1 MRIFTDP
8 HQGLNRKAHTTQK
21 SREKLAEALCEGT
34 RFASETGSPLSVVCA
49 GDLFDQHSNSEATIL
64 AAAKSIR
71 CCDVVLAGNH
81 DSLNESEAEGSLDI
95 IGQLLKDTDIIK
107 SPDFGKPYFDSGILE
122 AMDLIFVPH
131 QATQD
136 IFDAAVEQ
144 VSGYT
149 KNHWRAV
156 FLHCNYENAMTEGSD
171 ISLNLTRAQAE
182 KLLKVADYIFLGHEH
197 EPRELLD
204 GRLVILGNIHPT
216 SFGDISDKYY
226 YDLTATELKKTKIWD
241 MGTGYAKIEYD
252 GKTLPALP
260 KEAQFID
267 IQGRISID
275 KGADLAEYI
284 SHCWEELDP
293 LMVRNNVTFVT
304 ESHQSVEAVDF
315 HTLPDEISK
324 ELDGTALQEK
334 WEYYR
339 GLVKC

>member
-1 MRIFTDP
+1 MRIFSDP

-21 SREKLAEALCEGT
+21 SRERLAETLCEVT

-71 CCDVVLAGNH
+71 YCDVVLAGNH

-107 SPDFGKPYFDSGILE
+107 SRDFGKPDFEFGELE
-122 AMDLIFVPH
+122 GMYLAFIPH
-131 QATQD
+131 QATQG
-136 IFDAAVEQ
+136 IFDEAV
-144 VSGYT
+144 VKLATINKRY
-149 KNHWRAV
+149 RAI

-171 ISLNLTRAQAE
+171 ISLNLTKAQAE

-226 YDLTATELKKTKIWD
+226 YDLSATELKKTKIWD
-241 MGTGYAKIEYD
+241 METGYARIDYD
-252 GKTLPALP
+252 GEEFPARP
-260 KEAQFID
+260 EGAQFID

-324 ELDGTALQEK
+324 ELDGTAMQEK